1 MSSTNV
7 GDMKSLSCVV
17 LVSNRSS
24 LIPNITYVMTT
35 YGEEN
40 VYRSDQRANMWG

>member
-7 GDMKSLSCVV
+7 GDMKGLSCVV

-24 LIPNITYVMTT
+24 LIPNIT
-35 YGEEN
+35 
-40 VYRSDQRANMWG
+40 